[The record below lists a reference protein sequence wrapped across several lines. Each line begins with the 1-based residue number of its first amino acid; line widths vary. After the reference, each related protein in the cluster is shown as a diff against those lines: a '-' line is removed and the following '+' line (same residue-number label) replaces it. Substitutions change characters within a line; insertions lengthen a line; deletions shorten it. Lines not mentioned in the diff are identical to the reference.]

1 MDELSP
7 QERAVYELIAANPF
21 VAQGDIAQTLGLA
34 RSTVAAHIASLV
46 RKGCILG
53 RGYVLP
59 RPRRIACIGAAA
71 IDRKYHAAAP
81 LLPGTSNPA
90 SGGRSFGGVARNV
103 VETLAR
109 LGVATSFVTITGADE
124 TGRDMVGHLADL
136 GVDTSQ
142 CVTSSARA
150 TAEYVAILDPA
161 KDLAFGIADMAIFEH
176 FDLAH
181 LNRAWPHLASADW
194 IFADCNLPATVLAEV
209 VERARAGRALL
220 AVNAVSAPKATR
232 LPADLTGIEL
242 LFANRDEAAAILG
255 TSAAPAAMAAALRA
269 RGVTRVV
276 LTIGAEGALVLEGD
290 APPQHVPAWPAIP
303 RDVTGAGDALVAGM
317 LYRLLAGAS
326 LLEAAHTGALL
337 AALTVESDATV
348 LPDLTATLLDQAAT
362 TRMKGRP

>member
-21 VAQGDIAQTLGLA
+21 VAQGEIAQTLGLA
-34 RSTVAAHIASLV
+34 RSTVAAHVVNLV

-71 IDRKYHAAAP
+71 IDRKYHVAGT

-109 LGVATSFVTITGADE
+109 LGVATSFVTILGADE
-124 TGRDMVGHLADL
+124 AGRDIIRHLGDL

-142 CVTSSARA
+142 VVTMGGRA
-150 TAEYVAILDPA
+150 TADYVAILDPA
-161 KDLAFGIADMAIFEH
+161 KDLAFGIADMAIFES

-194 IFADCNLPATVLAEV
+194 IFADCNLPAPVLAGV
-209 VERARAGRALL
+209 VERARAGRASL
-220 AVNAVSAPKATR
+220 AVNAVSAPKAAR
-232 LPADLTGIEL
+232 LPADLAGIEL

-255 TSAAPAAMAAALRA
+255 VTAAPEVMAERLRA
-269 RGVTRVV
+269 RGAARVV
-276 LTIGAEGALVLEGD
+276 LTIGAEGALVLDGD
-290 APPQHVPAWPAIP
+290 HPPRHVAAWQAVP

-317 LYRLLAGAS
+317 LYRLLSGAAT
-326 LLEAAHTGALL
+326 LDAARTGTLL
-337 AALTVESDATV
+337 AALTVESEATV
-348 LPDLTATLLDQAAT
+348 LPELTSALLEQAAAG
-362 TRMKGRP
+362 RMIMEC